1 MNQAIQTIRTFMNNK
16 GNPIQ
21 LVQKMVGNNNPVF
34 NNLLMMAQKGDTQS
48 IETFARNLCKERNV
62 DFDKEFSN
70 FMNNFK

>member
-1 MNQAIQTIRTFMNNK
+1 MNQAIQTIKTFMNTK

-48 IETFARNLCKERNV
+48 IETFARILCKEKNI